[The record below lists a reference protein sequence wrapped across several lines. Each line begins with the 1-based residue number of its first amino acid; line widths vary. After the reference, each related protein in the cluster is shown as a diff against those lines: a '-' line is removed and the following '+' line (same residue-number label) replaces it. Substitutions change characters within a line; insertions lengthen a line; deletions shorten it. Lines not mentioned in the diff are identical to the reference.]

1 MVSAKKRSMTNPRV
15 LIADDDPEML
25 ALLTMYAEELG
36 ASVVLARDGDELLN
50 ILASDVKFDLI
61 ITDVAM
67 PWMTGPQVLHFAR
80 AAGDQTS
87 VIVITAR
94 REAWIPK
101 QVDAL
106 GDDAVLLYK
115 PFSPI
120 ELQTA
125 VSERLAS

>member
-1 MVSAKKRSMTNPRV
+1 MKNPRL

-25 ALLTMYAEELG
+25 ALLTMYVEELG
-36 ASVVLARDGDELLN
+36 ASVVHARDGDELLN
-50 ILASDVKFDLI
+50 TLAMDTKFDLI

-80 AAGDQTS
+80 AAGDHTA

-94 REAWIPK
+94 RDSWIPK

-106 GDDAVLLYK
+106 GADALLLQK

-120 ELQTA
+120 ELQAAVTA
-125 VSERLAS
+125 RLSR